1 MKMMHDY
8 EGEEDPEYPR
18 EVPKLN
24 LMIEWRTQI
33 RWQPADMSDYL
44 SDNLAEVAEDD
55 DDKSAETS
63 LTCLQLKQ
71 QPSPLRRKLTSG
83 G

>member
-33 RWQPADMSDYL
+33 RWQPADVRGEKKVE
-44 SDNLAEVAEDD
+44 AK
-55 DDKSAETS
+55 DKGEEIN
-63 LTCLQLKQ
+63 
-71 QPSPLRRKLTSG
+71 
-83 G
+83 